1 MSRIGKHKVIVPS
14 SVIVAQ
20 EGNILKFKK
29 GSIDRVYEVPSCLNI
44 EMSSEGILLVPQGT
58 DQRTNSLWGTTQ
70 KNIRNIVDGLDKG
83 FKLDLE
89 LVGVGYKAAVNGK
102 KLTLQL
108 GYSHDIEYDIP
119 DGISI
124 VCAKPTSISVNGY
137 CKKQVG
143 DVAAVLRGYRKPEP
157 YKGKGVIRVGEFV
170 YRKEGKKK

>member
-1 MSRIGKHKVIVPS
+1 MSRIGKHRVVVPS
-14 SVIVAQ
+14 SVVVTQ
-20 EGNILKFKK
+20 EGSLLKFKK
-29 GSIDRVYEVPSCLNI
+29 GGIERTYDVPSCLGI
-44 EMSSEGILLVPQGT
+44 EMSDDGILLVPQGS
-58 DQRTNSLWGTTQ
+58 DQRTNALWGTTQ
-70 KNIRNIVDGLDKG
+70 KNVRNIVDGLDKG
-83 FKLDLE
+83 FKVDLE
-89 LVGVGYKAAVNGK
+89 LVGVGYKAAVSGR

-119 DGISI
+119 EGVSI
-124 VCAKPTSISVNGY
+124 ACSKPTSICVSGY